1 MFTLATTQKL
11 LLKQSAV
18 KLIHLQSPLM
28 LSMLAPQ
35 RHLLIHNEQA
45 AEVDAWQLAAVDQTL
60 QLDID
65 SEAEA
70 LQMKGRNS
78 RRPKKANHG
87 ARPCSSY
94 MRKLK
99 QKGWYHIVKA
109 KD

>member
-1 MFTLATTQKL
+1 MLDDGKL
-11 LLKQSAV
+11 
-18 KLIHLQSPLM
+18 M
-28 LSMLAPQ
+28 
-35 RHLLIHNEQA
+35 
-45 AEVDAWQLAAVDQTL
+45 AVDEEM
-60 QLDID
+60 LDQVMDLNIEGNED
-65 SEAEA
+65 G